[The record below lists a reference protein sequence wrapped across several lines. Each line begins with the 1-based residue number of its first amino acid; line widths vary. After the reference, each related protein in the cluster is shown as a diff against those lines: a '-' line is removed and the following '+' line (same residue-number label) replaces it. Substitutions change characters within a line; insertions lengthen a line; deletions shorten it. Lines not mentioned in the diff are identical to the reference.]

1 MQRWRATLNKPE
13 LQLQTAPLAQA
24 GAGFRSG
31 GGALWSV
38 AVAGVCVLLGL
49 WLWLSHNDEARVYGE
64 LGRKL
69 NGVRQLGFDAFWQC
83 VLEDVDLSAVRS
95 NTELLHWL
103 GTSVEAGGPEY
114 AAHLRDDCMVT
125 LNAITPGLEQVIAPD
140 DLKSDI
146 ASMQAATQVMQR
158 DFRDVISCLSRG
170 ENICPRA
177 ALEPELQGIARGW
190 FDFHTAHAAINR
202 TIRGRLEKP

>member
-1 MQRWRATLNKPE
+1 MNKPE
-13 LQLQTAPLAQA
+13 LHVQTAPLAQI

-31 GGALWSV
+31 GGALWGV
-38 AVAGVCVLLGL
+38 ATAGVCVLLGL

-69 NGVRQLGFDAFWQC
+69 NGVRQSEFDPFWQC
-83 VLEDVDLSAVRS
+83 VLEDVDLGALRS

-103 GTSVEAGGPEY
+103 GMSVEAGGPEY
-114 AAHLRDDCMVT
+114 AAHLSDDCMNT
-125 LNAITPGLEQVIAPD
+125 LNAISPRLDQLIAPN
-140 DLKSDI
+140 DLKPDI
-146 ASMQAATQVMQR
+146 ETMQAATKVLQR
-158 DFRDVISCLSRG
+158 NFRDVISCLSRG
-170 ENICPRA
+170 ENICPHA

-190 FDFHTAHAAINR
+190 FDFQTAHAAVNR